1 MLMPNTRRMIV
12 CVLLIALPLSGGATR
27 VYKSTAPDGSTVFSD
42 QPSPQATEIDVAP
55 SPPMPAP
62 APAAAP
68 AEPAAA
74 LPPQP
79 DRPIVYKT
87 LRITQPAN
95 DSVHWFAEGPVAV
108 SVDIVPPLAEG
119 HVLVPLLNGVAQGEG
134 VSANGFNLTD
144 LDPDTY
150 SLAVAIRDAN
160 GKTLKQSA
168 TVRFHFKRQSVNLPS
183 RRPPPPKAP

>member
-1 MLMPNTRRMIV
+1 MINSRR
-12 CVLLIALPLSGGATR
+12 LLACLLLLALPMSGGATR

-42 QPSPQATEIDVAP
+42 QPSPSSTEIDIAPSRP
-55 SPPMPAP
+55 SPPPASAASSAEPQPAP
-62 APAAAP
+62 
-68 AEPAAA
+68 
-74 LPPQP
+74 PPDT
-79 DRPIVYKT
+79 DRPVAYKT

-119 HVLVPLLNGVAQGEG
+119 HVLVPLLDGVAQGEG
-134 VSANGFNLTD
+134 VAANGFTLTG

-150 SLAVAIRDAN
+150 SLAVAIRDTA

-168 TVRFHFKRQSVNLPS
+168 AVRFHFKRQSVNLPQ
-183 RRPPPPKAP
+183 RRPPPKAP

>member
-1 MLMPNTRRMIV
+1 MINSRR
-12 CVLLIALPLSGGATR
+12 LLACLLLLALPMSGGATR

-42 QPSPQATEIDVAP
+42 QPSASSTEIDIAP
-55 SPPMPAP
+55 SRPSPT
-62 APAAAP
+62 APAAAR
-68 AEPAAA
+68 AEPKPEPA
-74 LPPQP
+74 PDT
-79 DRPIVYKT
+79 DRPVAYKT

-119 HVLVPLLNGVAQGEG
+119 HVLVPLLDGVAQGEG
-134 VSANGFNLTD
+134 VAANGFTLTG

-150 SLAVAIRDAN
+150 SLAVAIRDTA

-168 TVRFHFKRQSVNLPS
+168 AVRFHFKRQSVNLPQ
-183 RRPPPPKAP
+183 RRPPPKAP

>member
-1 MLMPNTRRMIV
+1 MPNTRRLLA
-12 CVLLIALPLSGGATR
+12 CALLIALPLSGGATR

-42 QPSPQATEIDVAP
+42 RPSLQATEIEIAP
-55 SPPMPAP
+55 SPPTPPPAPATAPAKPTPAP
-62 APAAAP
+62 APEAA
-68 AEPAAA
+68 
-74 LPPQP
+74 
-79 DRPIVYKT
+79 RPVTYRT

-108 SVDIVPPLAEG
+108 SVDISPPLAEG

-134 VSANGFNLTD
+134 VAASGFNLTD

-168 TVRFHFKRQSVNLPS
+168 AVRFHFKRQSVNLPS
-183 RRPPPPKAP
+183 RRPPPKAP